1 MRDPGRIP
9 EVLNA
14 LWAYWIKHPD
24 LRLGQIVSNASSQ
37 HRSDPDPYYLEDED
51 LMTSIADMA
60 CPVCR
65 DRPVVSKC
73 HGCGRE

>member
-1 MRDPGRIP
+1 MRDPQRISRVLQ
-9 EVLNA
+9 EVA
-14 LWAYWIKHPD
+14 LYWIKHPD

-37 HRSDPDPYYLEDED
+37 HRSDPDPYHLEDED
-51 LMTSIADMA
+51 LVTAITDME

-65 DRPVVSKC
+65 DRPVLAKC